1 MAAVRE
7 RWLSRR
13 AVALHVTAVILATGC
28 ALATWWQITRAED
41 GNQLSYFYSAMWPA
55 FGILVVSFWW
65 SLLHTDFESA
75 GRRGVQRQQ
84 AKAAEAAQAGSD
96 GGPWAG
102 AVATPLA
109 TTASPRLD
117 DDPDMAAYNA
127 RLAELAAQGPKTW
140 RRPEPVIVRR
150 PE

>member
-7 RWLSRR
+7 RWLSPR
-13 AVALHVTAVILATGC
+13 ALALHVAALVLVTGC
-28 ALATWWQITRAED
+28 ALAAWWQITRAED

-55 FGILVVSFWW
+55 FGILAVYFWW

-84 AKAAEAAQAGSD
+84 DQRAD
-96 GGPWAG
+96 THG
-102 AVATPLA
+102 ATSPVGATAVTEVPHPVGA
-109 TTASPRLD
+109 D
-117 DDPDMAAYNA
+117 DDPELAAYNA

-140 RRPEPVIVRR
+140 RRPESVIVRR
-150 PE
+150 PQ